1 MAFIDRIGEIASKV
15 VAKTLSDPEKSGE
28 LLRLGL
34 TAATLPDREDTS
46 QSAFD
51 LGRFRQYNISRQQE
65 DQAKAAALEAQ
76 RKAAE
81 EQRKRI
87 FEIEKEDRKLRFDAD
102 MKVAEHIA
110 ERQKENRER
119 FDKFLTEFDNFRGD
133 AENRHWSMYANF
145 DKANNKYVP
154 NERTLDAFRFH
165 KMFGQGR
172 NSLEDEVKGGR
183 AFDKLI
189 KAAAQRFALNTKKQ
203 KLESQQKLS
212 LKDQVSVLP
221 GVTTLGE
228 NMAIP
233 VTFFQV
239 PYNSYSKEQKIGPN
253 GEVLRSTQ
261 DNMIDAHHSVAI
273 NGMTNFARSF
283 FTDSP
288 KNFQKASELGFTQV
302 EYAGIL
308 DAYKNLDYLMLN
320 PEKSTEKNDSPK
332 VIANGIA
339 KLLVGLGEADA
350 FRKALVRVKNGR
362 DTDGANNA
370 ESSRVKGSGNISYK
384 YDLNF
389 YRNNPIMTQVALKL
403 GALSNFELQAI
414 EAERLNAGGERNTK
428 TVTETPEGDT
438 NVVYGFEH
446 NSDKISQAL
455 ADQDRNMRYLLK
467 RATDDQRNEFKA
479 IDEEIQKKYAEA
491 GDEEREDL
499 FFRRQALIQR
509 IQGGSRSQKNEYYA
523 AALYLAAGRPTS
535 KTIRNGLNFSIYH
548 MDNPG
553 IALKDKNNNA
563 TKLFLNLQSNLNNV
577 EDLLRSFQR
586 IRTLAEVSEADFNRF
601 GGLDFNVQTVKR
613 TAKTPV
619 AGYAG
624 ELAGRFQSAVKF
636 FHEAF
641 AAIRGE
647 GVAQF
652 KGGSLAGNLE
662 IGTRLQEFK
671 LNPEA
676 FEKKYGYKI
685 DIDPDNM
692 GRITQIQ
699 DQMIKGFNQID
710 LDYAETMKSGTLKQ
724 QQQAKRLY
732 LRRTAMMWEKAALTY
747 KLAGY
752 VQGEQTGGRTI
763 SNQDFD
769 NIYKALWGGNFS
781 SEESAINAVRYLN
794 FTTKEIRD
802 RNLGEIFLLQTT
814 GKGFSLDL
822 AANNYAERLYQQRL
836 DRFFKNNPQV
846 EKFLKNNSV
855 ELERSDTTVRATDMA
870 KIAQIAQSNEMGGT
884 INFTLANLEREGIA
898 RLTKNTQSLY
908 RVMGRK
914 NKISQS
920 KFPLAYND
928 FEEMYKAVLG
938 QSGKLSDSVSS
949 LVFNYDELEK
959 AMNERTDNGELTER
973 AEKAAM
979 IVTHISDKLPRISQT
994 NTVLENIGTIQEI
1007 LNRDADENAD
1017 ILSALAERR
1026 TDKFFDI
1033 LESEFVSK
1041 VGSRNLSILKFFRD
1055 EPSFLE
1061 YIFNTYHIQG

>member
-102 MKVAEHIA
+102 MRVAEHIA

-119 FDKFLTEFDNFRGD
+119 FDKFLTEFDNFRAD
-133 AENRHWSMYANF
+133 AENRHWSMYAN
-145 DKANNKYVP
+145 KVGNKYVP

-172 NSLEDEVKGGR
+172 NSLEDEAKGGR

-189 KAAAQRFALNTKKQ
+189 RAAAERYKLNTKKRE
-203 KLESQQKLS
+203 LESQQKLS
-212 LKDQVSVLP
+212 QKDQVSVLP
-221 GVTTLGE
+221 GVTTFGE
-228 NMAIP
+228 NMGIP
-233 VTFFQV
+233 VNFFHV

-283 FTDSP
+283 FTD
-288 KNFQKASELGFTQV
+288 KNFQKASELGFTQG

-320 PEKSTEKNDSPK
+320 PEKNTEKNDSPK

-362 DTDGANNA
+362 NTDGANNA

-467 RATDDQRNEFKA
+467 RATDDQKDEFKA

-509 IQGGSRSQKNEYYA
+509 IQGGSRSQKNEYLA

-563 TKLFLNLQSNLNNV
+563 TKLLLNLQSNLNNV
-577 EDLLRSFQR
+577 NDLLRSFQR

-613 TAKTPV
+613 TEKPPI

-624 ELAGRFQSAVKF
+624 ELAGRFESAVKF

-671 LNPEA
+671 LDPEA
-676 FEKKYGYKI
+676 FEKKYGYRI
-685 DIDPDNM
+685 DLDPDNM
-692 GRITQIQ
+692 GRVTGIK
-699 DQMIKGFNQID
+699 DQMIDGFNQID
-710 LDYAETMKSGTLKQ
+710 LDYAEAMKSGTLKQ
-724 QQQAKRLY
+724 QEQAKRLY

-855 ELERSDTTVRATDMA
+855 ELERSDTTVRATEMA
-870 KIAQIAQSNEMGGT
+870 KIAQYAQSNNMGGT

-959 AMNERTDNGELTER
+959 AMNEKTNNGKPTER

-979 IVTHISDKLPRISQT
+979 IVTRISDKLPRISQT
-994 NTVLENIGTIQEI
+994 NTVLENIGTILEI
-1007 LNRDADENAD
+1007 FKDPKRPFEYLGDGSNQG
-1017 ILSALAERR
+1017 I
-1026 TDKFFDI
+1026 DK

-1041 VGSRNLSILKFFRD
+1041 VGSTNLSILKFFRD
-1055 EPSFLE
+1055 DPSFLE
-1061 YIFNTYHIQG
+1061 YILRTYHGDEG